1 MPTVFTLEV
10 KSVIRRK
17 SPQVFEHIPKLPL
30 ISLSSFPS
38 FVRCVLLTT
47 LSAVILPPLSDRS
60 PPLITRP
67 TVTLSLPL
75 LLSLSLSTY
84 SCELMQLEICMN
96 LPMSIFYS
104 QIFNI
109 ILFCAVLCFGFVWK
123 NVFMDRVVTGLDAS
137 KLLIH
142 SRPAI
147 W

>member
-1 MPTVFTLEV
+1 M
-10 KSVIRRK
+10 IRRK
-17 SPQVFEHIPKLPL
+17 SPQVFEYIPKLPL

-67 TVTLSLPL
+67 TVTLSPPSL
-75 LLSLSLSTY
+75 LLSLYIY

-96 LPMSIFYS
+96 IPMSIFYS